1 MRRFLV
7 FAAAVLL
14 VAWAASAGYAQM
26 KIATPEDYDKT
37 MKAIG
42 GAMGATNKAI
52 ASGSLADAK
61 TSLATARSNMM
72 AVQAFWMERKKDDPA
87 MIAKDALARM
97 DTADKALS
105 GTDAA
110 AAGMAVK
117 EIFGTCQACHM
128 KYRDP
133 DPNTPKSFIFKP
145 GVL

>member
-1 MRRFLV
+1 MRRFLMGV
-7 FAAAVLL
+7 AVVLS
-14 VAWAASAGYAQM
+14 VAWLASVGYAQT
-26 KIATPEDYDKT
+26 KIATPEDYDKA

-52 ASGSLADAK
+52 ASGSLPDAK

-72 AVQAFWMERKKDDPA
+72 AVQAFWVERKKDDPA

-97 DTADKALS
+97 DAADKALS

-110 AAGMAVK
+110 AAGMALK
-117 EIFGTCQACHM
+117 EVFGACQACHM

-133 DPNTPKSFIFKP
+133 DPTTPKSFIFKP

>member
-1 MRRFLV
+1 M
-7 FAAAVLL
+7 AVL
-14 VAWAASAGYAQM
+14 VAWVASAGYAQT

-61 TSLATARSNMM
+61 TSLATARTNMM
-72 AVQAFWMERKKDDPA
+72 AVQAFWVERKKDDPA
-87 MIAKDALARM
+87 MIAKDALSRM
-97 DTADKALS
+97 DAADKALS

-117 EIFGTCQACHM
+117 EVFGACQACHM

>member
-7 FAAAVLL
+7 CAAAVLL
-14 VAWAASAGYAQM
+14 VAWVASAGYAQT
-26 KIATPEDYDKT
+26 KIATPEDYDKV

-61 TSLATARSNMM
+61 TSLATARTNMM
-72 AVQAFWMERKKDDPA
+72 AVQAFWVERKKDDPA
-87 MIAKDALARM
+87 MIAKDALSRM
-97 DTADKALS
+97 DAADKALS

-117 EIFGTCQACHM
+117 EVFGACQACHM

>member
-7 FAAAVLL
+7 CAALL
-14 VAWAASAGYAQM
+14 VAWVASAGYAQT

-61 TSLATARSNMM
+61 TSLATARTNMM
-72 AVQAFWMERKKDDPA
+72 AVQAFWVERKKDDPA
-87 MIAKDALARM
+87 MIAKDALSRM
-97 DTADKALS
+97 DAADKALS

-117 EIFGTCQACHM
+117 EIFGACQACHM

-133 DPNTPKSFIFKP
+133 DPTTPKSFIFKP

>member
-7 FAAAVLL
+7 YAAAVLL

-26 KIATPEDYDKT
+26 KIATPEDYDKV

-61 TSLATARSNMM
+61 TSLGTARSNMM

-97 DTADKALS
+97 DAADKALS

>member
-7 FAAAVLL
+7 CAALL
-14 VAWAASAGYAQM
+14 VAWVASAGYAQT

-61 TSLATARSNMM
+61 MSLATARTNMM
-72 AVQAFWMERKKDDPA
+72 AVQAFWVERKKDDPA
-87 MIAKDALARM
+87 MIAKDALSRM
-97 DTADKALS
+97 DAADKALS

-117 EIFGTCQACHM
+117 EIFGACQACHM